1 MQDRWREE
9 NLAYIKDGVSNQVK
23 KEKGHII
30 QQKVTVKNWAIEKE
44 KMLETV
50 FLPYPL

>member
-9 NLAYIKDGVSNQVK
+9 NLAYVKDGVSNQVK

-30 QQKVTVKNWAIEKE
+30 QQKTVKNWAIEKE